1 MKVEIWRRR
10 RELGQLRGTRE
21 KEIKKLDWETEADER
36 KERVRLL
43 KKKRENLEGEVKL
56 INDYIEKYREE
67 EEQEKGKRTESDDD
81 DDDDDDRR
89 LKKWKPVSISLKL
102 YQTLLNYIEHIFF
115 SL

>member
-1 MKVEIWRRR
+1 MKEVD
-10 RELGQLRGTRE
+10 ELENECIEEAVRIESGDMEEEERARAVKRHKE

-89 LKKWKPVSISLKL
+89 
-102 YQTLLNYIEHIFF
+102 
-115 SL
+115 